1 MSQPLFS
8 TTLRRSLTAAA
19 AASPRIVVS
28 SSRAAF
34 SASTRV
40 ASKTLPVR
48 VHGEGSGTKQ
58 ALSVPDKTYTFSSD
72 TYTAL
77 GGGDSAPSP
86 VVYSLASLGS
96 CNQVTGSIVGRDHGV
111 KLGQWTVDVE
121 GALPTAVLVQGEPEG
136 NPNWE
141 SVTLKVRVQTDI
153 QGGNDDPKFQ
163 HFVSEV
169 ERRCPITALF
179 RLSGVKL
186 TSEWV
191 NEPLR

>member
-1 MSQPLFS
+1 MSRALVS
-8 TTLRRSLTAAA
+8 STLRRGLSAAA
-19 AASPRIVVS
+19 APRMT
-28 SSRAAF
+28 SRAAF
-34 SASTRV
+34 SATAR
-40 ASKTLPVR
+40 AADQILPVR
-48 VHGEGSGTKQ
+48 VHGEGSGTQ
-58 ALSVPDKTYTFSSD
+58 QSLSVPDKPYTFSSD

-111 KLGQWTVDVE
+111 RLGRWKVDVE
-121 GALPTAVLVQGEPEG
+121 GALPTAVLVQGAPEG

-141 SVTLKVRVQTDI
+141 SVVLKVAVQTDI
-153 QGGNDDPKFQ
+153 DGGSDSPKFQ

-191 NEPLR
+191 NEPLP